1 MFSNVE
7 NANANDG
14 TFTIID
20 NRKTIYGVANAGA
33 SGSPQPNTLSM
44 QYMPSKPDIFYGRDD
59 LIQEIAERLCDKT
72 SSRRVC
78 ILGPGGMGKTSLA
91 LAAVESPAIQ
101 STYASRC
108 YWIPCIEASSSSL
121 LLQVLSIHLRIMRPT
136 ASNDILN
143 DILSELNRSKEP
155 TLLLLDNFET
165 PWFPA
170 QGTTKAVADILFRLN
185 ELNHVAILV
194 TMRGSG
200 APCNRIQWHT
210 MHLRPV
216 SKEAARLIFYDT
228 YPSYPRSGQDLDLDA
243 LLESVGHMP
252 YAVML
257 MAKSGETCEYSA
269 KDLLEEWKRAGTDMI
284 SHSGSPEDDMNRSIS
299 LSVNR
304 DFVQR
309 NSDAKLLLQ
318 MLSLLPAGTSKVNL
332 SRWWAPNIKSIA
344 SAIVTLSNAA
354 LLSTKNEQDASTST
368 ILFVLPVVQSFMH
381 STDQIPEDVR
391 RKVHEGCCQY
401 IFDHVD
407 MVDRLTYQC
416 DTGSLVAEDT
426 NIRSILLASKIGS
439 TLIPPQTIIEALLCF
454 ASYCTYNRPS
464 IEVAEHAVTLARSFG
479 DQKLVAEALYGLGNT
494 CVYLGQYD
502 VSERCFSESYCI
514 FKQSY
519 AYLPWCTAQSGL
531 ELAQSRLFLDQPRR
545 SIIEFL
551 QNLQVT
557 LGDALGDLHKGCIL
571 RLLGRCLHYD
581 DCIPEALDTFRE
593 ATEIFIRMDEMGEA
607 AHSLRFMSVAYRS
620 SLQFQLAL
628 KSSVE
633 ACAAAK
639 RLQLN
644 VGSHSLIEME
654 YGYCLV
660 SLNQDL
666 EALPVFQKCLSIFE
680 SMGRLLD
687 AAHCSEEIG
696 DIYVR
701 QANYCDASTAF
712 QGAILKYFKLGWKD
726 GMEYCRRQLERIKSK
741 EGSGCGD

>member
-1 MFSNVE
+1 
-7 NANANDG
+7 
-14 TFTIID
+14 
-20 NRKTIYGVANAGA
+20 
-33 SGSPQPNTLSM
+33 
-44 QYMPSKPDIFYGRDD
+44 
-59 LIQEIAERLCDKT
+59 
-72 SSRRVC
+72 
-78 ILGPGGMGKTSLA
+78 
-91 LAAVESPAIQ
+91 
-101 STYASRC
+101 
-108 YWIPCIEASSSSL
+108 
-121 LLQVLSIHLRIMRPT
+121 MRPT

-165 PWFPA
+165 SWFPS

-228 YPSYPRSGQDLDLDA
+228 YPSYPRSGRDLDLDA

-257 MAKSGETCEYSA
+257 MAKSGETCGYSA

-309 NSDAKLLLQ
+309 NSDARLLLQ
-318 MLSLLPAGTSKVNL
+318 TLSLLPAGTSKDNI

-368 ILFVLPVVQSFMH
+368 TLFILPVVQSFMH

-407 MVDRLTYQC
+407 MVDCLTYRY
-416 DTGSLVAEDT
+416 DTDSLMAEDS
-426 NIRSILLASKIGS
+426 NICSILLASNIGN
-439 TLIPPQTIIEALLCF
+439 TLIPPQKIIQALLCF
-454 ASYCTYNRPS
+454 VPYCNYNRPS
-464 IEVAEHAVTLARSFG
+464 IEVAEHGVTLARSFG
-479 DQKLVAEALYGLGNT
+479 DQKSVAEALYGLGVT
-494 CVYLGQYD
+494 CVYLGRYA
-502 VSERCFSESYCI
+502 VSERYFAESHCI
-514 FKQSY
+514 FKQS
-519 AYLPWCTAQSGL
+519 AHPYLPRCTAQSGL
-531 ELAQSRLFLDQPRR
+531 QLAQSRLLLDQPRR
-545 SIIEFL
+545 SIVEFL
-551 QNLQVT
+551 QNLQAT
-557 LGDALGDLHKGCIL
+557 LGDALGDLHRGHIL
-571 RLLGRCLHYD
+571 LQLGRCLRD
-581 DCIPEALDTFRE
+581 DNRIYEALDTLRE
-593 ATEIFIRMDEMGEA
+593 AKKIFIRTDEMGEV
-607 AHSLRFMSVAYRS
+607 AHSLRYMSTTYRLS
-620 SLQFQLAL
+620 SQFQLAL

-639 RLQLN
+639 RSRLDVFSCSQIQL
-644 VGSHSLIEME
+644 E
-654 YGYCLV
+654 YGLCLV
-660 SLNQDL
+660 HLNHDT
-666 EALPVFQKCLSIFE
+666 EALPVFQKCLSGFK
-680 SMGRLLD
+680 SVGNLLG
-687 AAHCSEEIG
+687 AAYCLVAIG
-696 DIYVR
+696 NIYMR
-701 QANYCDASTAF
+701 QANYCDASAAF
-712 QGAILKYFKLGWKD
+712 QAAIPKYSEFGQ
-726 GMEYCRRQLERIKSK
+726 GNGVEYCRRQLERIKESK
-741 EGSGCGD
+741 EGIGYGDALLYHWSCHFAMY